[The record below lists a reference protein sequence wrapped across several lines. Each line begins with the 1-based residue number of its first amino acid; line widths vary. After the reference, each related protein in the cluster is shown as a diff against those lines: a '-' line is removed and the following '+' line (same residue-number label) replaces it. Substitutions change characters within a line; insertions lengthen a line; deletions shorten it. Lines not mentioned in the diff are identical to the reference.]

1 MTTHDDSAKRAAVR
15 LYVERVRSTAPV
27 ARSWMRLQRQATKPP
42 RLASGRVLTSAVAGA
57 IVAGLLL
64 GGSSLFGTEPRDATD
79 LSTSRTDQGPEENR
93 PVPAKPMAT
102 LALSG
107 APVHLPVGR
116 AHLSE
121 TIDITAEA
129 QAAATAAVIDG
140 HPRVELE
147 VGQIRV
153 DSNEHDDGRKLRV
166 WAGPYEFVDI
176 GTVFEVSRD
185 ANTVSLFVRDGV
197 VQVLRDAGP
206 LANVAA
212 GETWRGTLHDE
223 RTSVDPPSTTR
234 HAQEQHAPVVEGQ
247 SPSIAEDCRKLVA
260 SGKQRVALSCYED
273 LARGSGL
280 LAQTA
285 LYELANLRR
294 DGGDPSGALATLRSY
309 GVRFP
314 NGALTTEVELSMI
327 ELLAKLNQ
335 HGEALERSAALLAR
349 QPNLERSSD
358 LRVLR
363 GNLYRE
369 AMGDLRRAAIE
380 YDLAQSGRG
389 RAAVEAL
396 FLAAT
401 CAEALGD
408 RESAA
413 RLYTRYLSHGDRATH
428 AADARNR
435 LLAISSLKE

>member
-1 MTTHDDSAKRAAVR
+1 
-15 LYVERVRSTAPV
+15 
-27 ARSWMRLQRQATKPP
+27 
-42 RLASGRVLTSAVAGA
+42 
-57 IVAGLLL
+57 
-64 GGSSLFGTEPRDATD
+64 
-79 LSTSRTDQGPEENR
+79 
-93 PVPAKPMAT
+93 
-102 LALSG
+102 
-107 APVHLPVGR
+107 
-116 AHLSE
+116 
-121 TIDITAEA
+121 
-129 QAAATAAVIDG
+129 VIDG
-140 HPRVELE
+140 HPRVELK
-147 VGQIRV
+147 VGRIRL
-153 DSNEHDDGRKLRV
+153 DSTEKDDRRKAHV
-166 WAGPYEFVDI
+166 WAGPFEFVDI

-185 ANTVSLFVRDGV
+185 ANTVSLFVREGM

-206 LANVAA
+206 LANVPA
-212 GETWRGTLHDE
+212 GETWHGTVQDE
-223 RTSVDPPSTTR
+223 PTSIAPPTI
-234 HAQEQHAPVVEGQ
+234 APPTEGQ
-247 SPSIAEDCRKLVA
+247 RAPMAEDQHGPVARDENQDETCRKLAA
-260 SGKQRVALSCYED
+260 SGQQRGAFACYED

-294 DGGDPSGALATLRSY
+294 DGGDPTGALATLRSY

-314 NGALTTEVELSMI
+314 NGALATEVELSMI
-327 ELLAKLNQ
+327 ELLVKSNQ
-335 HGEALERSAALLAR
+335 HREALERSAALLAR

-369 AMGDLRRAAIE
+369 AMGDLRRAATE
-380 YDLAQSGRG
+380 YDQAQRGRG

-413 RLYTRYLSHGDRATH
+413 RLYTRYLSHGDRVAH
-428 AADARNR
+428 AADARSR